1 MSDVISSKN
10 IHYVRL
16 TWVDYANII
25 RCRILPWKSHAN
37 LVATARPGIRM
48 PNAVFGSAGKRLAKG
63 FSSVGS
69 YLFVADTNSLRAY
82 PPEDGMATV
91 FGWFQYIEPSP
102 GRDLAAPLCPRS
114 ILQRVLQ

>member
-1 MSDVISSKN
+1 MSDAISSKN

-16 TWVDYANII
+16 TWVDYGNII
-25 RCRILPWKSHAN
+25 RCRILPWESYAN

-48 PNAVFGSAGKRLAKG
+48 PNVVFGIAGKRLAKG

-69 YLFVADTNSLRAY
+69 YFFVADTDSLRVY
-82 PPEDGMATV
+82 PPEDGMASV

-102 GRDLAAPLCPRS
+102 GRDIAVPLCPRS